1 VNDEDQ
7 ELRAVHVW
15 TEKDFRKQAV
25 AISVFLLGGLALIWL
40 GIDRCVDYPFSRS
53 PQTFLSGLIPIAGGV
68 LLIVL
73 AAFGLRRRLR
83 EKGRSYE
90 TAA

>member
-1 VNDEDQ
+1 VNGEDQ

-25 AISVFLLGGLALIWL
+25 AIPIFLLGGIALIWL
-40 GIDRCVDYPFSRS
+40 GMNRCVDYPFSRS

-68 LLIVL
+68 LLIAL
-73 AAFGLRRRLR
+73 MGLGVRKRLR
-83 EKGRSYE
+83 EKKRSYE
-90 TAA
+90 TTA